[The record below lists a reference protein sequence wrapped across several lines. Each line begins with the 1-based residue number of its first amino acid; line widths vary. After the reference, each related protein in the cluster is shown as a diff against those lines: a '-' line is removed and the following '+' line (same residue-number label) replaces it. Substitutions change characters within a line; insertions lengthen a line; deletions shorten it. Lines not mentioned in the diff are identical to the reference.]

1 MSTAPTPPAAPTPA
15 IPSSPREIR
24 IYSHSSL
31 YYWWPVWFFGL
42 IFAAWSWFDGDRL
55 AIVPGDSRIVEIEKI
70 AEADGTSKYKL
81 NIRVGKGDEFVSE
94 KNRLLADA
102 ELVEKKEDKAEWMIK
117 PRVTSNAAVG
127 PLFFVILSL
136 VIFITNVPLR
146 GLWSLIV
153 IFAIIAVSL
162 LLTILKLW
170 DDLFRNFSALHIFMN
185 LSGYLFLTVV
195 VGVMWVISV
204 FIFDRRTYMIFTP
217 GQVKVC
223 EEVGGREKVYDTTG
237 MSLEKQRADWFRHI
251 ILGFG
256 SGDLT
261 IRTAGADRH
270 ELTMNNVAMINFKIT
285 QIEQLTRERQTK
297 AVV

>member
-1 MSTAPTPPAAPTPA
+1 MSTAPTPPTPA
-15 IPSSPREIR
+15 VPSSPREIR

-31 YYWWPVWFFGL
+31 YYWWPVWFFGFL
-42 IFAAWSWFDGDRL
+42 FAFWSYFDGDRM
-55 AIVPGDSRIVEIEKI
+55 AIVPGDSRIIEQNK
-70 AEADGTSKYKL
+70 EQQADGSVKYKVS
-81 NIRVGKGDEFVSE
+81 IDVGKD
-94 KNRLLADA
+94 NYRLMQDA
-102 ELVEKKEDKAEWMIK
+102 QETKPGEWIPK

-127 PLFFVILSL
+127 PLFFVILVL

-153 IFAIIAVSL
+153 VFGIIGMALV
-162 LLTILKLW
+162 LTILKLW
-170 DDLFRNFSALHIFMN
+170 DDLLRNFSALHIFMN
-185 LSGYLFLTVV
+185 MSGYLFLAVV
-195 VGVMWVISV
+195 VVVMWTVSV

-237 MSLEKQRADWFRHI
+237 MSIEKQRADWFRHI

-270 ELTMNNVAMINFKIT
+270 EINMINVAMINFKIS